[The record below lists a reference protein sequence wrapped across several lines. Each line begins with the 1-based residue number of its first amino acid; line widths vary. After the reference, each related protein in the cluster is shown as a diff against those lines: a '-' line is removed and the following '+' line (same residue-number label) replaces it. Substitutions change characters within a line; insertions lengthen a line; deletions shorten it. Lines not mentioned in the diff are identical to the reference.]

1 MNSSVARIRSAP
13 NHASTPSRYYKEK
26 GVNCKILRINLIF
39 GTKSTGKEA
48 MKPLRVNPL
57 DLPQDPTEQKVLTE
71 LAIPR
76 HCAEFR
82 KLVHTKRE
90 RCSGLAQD
98 M

>member
-1 MNSSVARIRSAP
+1 MAGKIRKREP
-13 NHASTPSRYYKEK
+13 E
-26 GVNCKILRINLIF
+26 VNCITGSILRINLIF